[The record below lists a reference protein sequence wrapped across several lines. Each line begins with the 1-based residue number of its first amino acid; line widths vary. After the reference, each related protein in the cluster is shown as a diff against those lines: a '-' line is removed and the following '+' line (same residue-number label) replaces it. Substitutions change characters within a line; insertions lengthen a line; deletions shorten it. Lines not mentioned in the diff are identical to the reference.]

1 MYYDLFYV
9 RCYEENDFP
18 YFLNILSE
26 RYGWVPGETDVD
38 PDIEEKYKWLP
49 QLSVTAMEIAT
60 GAYWS
65 RNPNVRTST
74 GILI

>member
-1 MYYDLFYV
+1 M
-9 RCYEENDFP
+9 
-18 YFLNILSE
+18 LSE